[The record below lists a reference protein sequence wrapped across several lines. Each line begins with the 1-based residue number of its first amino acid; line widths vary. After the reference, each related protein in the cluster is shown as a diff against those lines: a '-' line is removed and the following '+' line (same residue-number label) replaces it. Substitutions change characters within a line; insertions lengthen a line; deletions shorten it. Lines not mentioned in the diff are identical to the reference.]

1 MILDHLKMESRNRC
15 KKFEPKWSTERKVMP
30 ILLKVYQVMVFQ
42 GHNSKSPDSKR
53 ANQGR
58 KQKHLFP
65 LVTLWIQDLLEPQES
80 TTGSDTN

>member
-1 MILDHLKMESRNRC
+1 
-15 KKFEPKWSTERKVMP
+15 MP
-30 ILLKVYQVMVFQ
+30 VLLKVSQDMVFQ

-80 TTGSDTN
+80 TTGFDTNSRTDSGDQRGGGSEWEPIKILPFG